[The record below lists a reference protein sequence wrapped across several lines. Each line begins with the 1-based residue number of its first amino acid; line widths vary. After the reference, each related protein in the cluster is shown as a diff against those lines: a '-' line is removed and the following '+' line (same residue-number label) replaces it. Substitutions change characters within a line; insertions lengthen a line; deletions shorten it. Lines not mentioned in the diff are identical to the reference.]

1 MAKPSIA
8 TAKPAAKDTKAA
20 AKPEAKEAISEKA
33 GKRAEHFAKKIKV
46 LFKENPG
53 REGTKA
59 HAARAAYKNGMTVK
73 EYSEQPG
80 ADLGYVRFDVTKG
93 NIELY

>member
-1 MAKPSIA
+1 MAKPSVA
-8 TAKPAAKDTKAA
+8 TAKPAAAKAA
-20 AKPEAKEAISEKA
+20 PATKTEKQPSEKA

-73 EYSEQPG
+73 EYSEVEG
-80 ADLGYVRFDVTKG
+80 ADLGYVRFDVAKG
-93 NIELY
+93 FIELY